1 MPRPA
6 LLLLAALLAVPC
18 VFLTARSAVAQDAKQ
33 EIEKYQKMIAD
44 SSPVELFEL
53 QGEAA
58 WKKRQGPKNVSL
70 EQCDLGLGA
79 GVLKGAYAQ
88 LPRYFR
94 DADRVMDLETRLLH
108 CMTTQQGRSREEAT
122 KRLFGNE
129 DAPSEMEY
137 LSAYVAAQ
145 SRGAAMAPGASHA
158 KERESYELGRKL
170 FFYRAGPW
178 DFSCASCHGETG
190 KRIRMQDLPVLS
202 TPAAARPVVATWP
215 AYRVS
220 NSQFKTMQWRINDCY
235 RQMRMPEPNYAS
247 DLTVA
252 ITTYLTVTGKG
263 EPYRGPG
270 TKR

>member
-1 MPRPA
+1 MTRFAAAVLAASA
-6 LLLLAALLAVPC
+6 LLGAPRAY
-18 VFLTARSAVAQDAKQ
+18 AQDAKG
-33 EIEKYQKMIAD
+33 EIEKYQRMIAD

-53 QGEAA
+53 QGEAL
-58 WKKRQGPKNVSL
+58 WKKPQGPKNASL

-108 CMTTQQGRSREEAT
+108 CMIALQGRSREEAT
-122 KRLFGNE
+122 RRVFGNE
-129 DAPSEMEY
+129 DKPSEMEY
-137 LSAYVAAQ
+137 LSAYIAGE
-145 SRGAAMAPGASHA
+145 SRGVPMAPGTAHP
-158 KERESYELGRKL
+158 KEAAAYELGRRL
-170 FFYRAGPW
+170 FFHRAGPW
-178 DFSCASCHGETG
+178 DFSCASCHGEAN

-202 TPAAARPVVATWP
+202 SPAGARPVVATWP

-247 DLTVA
+247 DLTIAVA
-252 ITTYLTVTGKG
+252 TYLTVTGKG